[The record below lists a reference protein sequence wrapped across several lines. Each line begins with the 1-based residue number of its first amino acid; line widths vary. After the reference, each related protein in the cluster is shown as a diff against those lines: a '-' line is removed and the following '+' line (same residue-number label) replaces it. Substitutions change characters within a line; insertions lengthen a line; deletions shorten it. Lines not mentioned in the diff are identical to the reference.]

1 MSEINQQ
8 IEDQLNAN
16 ERTKKL
22 KQFIKQL
29 DEQR

>member
-1 MSEINQQ
+1 MSEINQK

>member
-1 MSEINQQ
+1 MNEINQQ
-8 IEDQLNAN
+8 IEEQLNAN

-29 DEQR
+29 ND

>member
-8 IEDQLNAN
+8 NEEQLNAN

-22 KQFIKQL
+22 KQFINQL